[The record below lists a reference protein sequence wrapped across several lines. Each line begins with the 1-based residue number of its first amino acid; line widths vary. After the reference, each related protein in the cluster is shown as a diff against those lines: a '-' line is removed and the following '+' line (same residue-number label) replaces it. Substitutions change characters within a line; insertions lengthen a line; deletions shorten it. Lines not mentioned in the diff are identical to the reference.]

1 MTVHSYA
8 THLVWSGSTRSGWAS
23 YPRKHEALAPPAAAR
38 VDLSADPA
46 FRGDAERLN
55 PEQLLVMAAA
65 SCQMLSFLALA
76 ARHRID
82 VVDYE
87 EEAEGTM
94 DDARRPARIGHIRL
108 APVIRVAGGTDH
120 ERVRELFAQAHE
132 SCFIANSLTS
142 TVTLEPTVL
151 DT

>member
-8 THLVWSGSTRSGWAS
+8 THLVWNGSTRPGYES
-23 YPRKHEALAPPAAAR
+23 YPREHQAVAPPAAAR

-46 FRGDAERLN
+46 FRGDGERLN
-55 PEQLLVMAAA
+55 PEQLLVMAVA
-65 SCQMLSFLALA
+65 SCQLLSFLALA

-94 DDARRPARIGHIRL
+94 DDARQPARIGRIRL
-108 APVIRVAGGTDH
+108 APAIRVSPGTDH
-120 ERVRELFAQAHE
+120 ERVRELFARAHE
-132 SCFIANSLTS
+132 GCFIANSLTA
-142 TVTLEPTVL
+142 TVTLEPAVL
-151 DT
+151 DA